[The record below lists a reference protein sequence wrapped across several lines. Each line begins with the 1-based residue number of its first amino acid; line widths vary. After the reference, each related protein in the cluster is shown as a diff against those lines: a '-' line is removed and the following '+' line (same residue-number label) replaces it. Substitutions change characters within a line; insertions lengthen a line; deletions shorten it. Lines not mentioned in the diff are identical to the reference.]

1 MFVKRKAVKALD
13 KRIETLT
20 NDIHYCKE
28 DELDKKVNELNTLME
43 AREICKKPKLT
54 KEEKVE
60 ILKIVG
66 TLTLLGVA
74 IVYDARGHVLSR
86 NLDNWIPKPKL

>member
-28 DELDKKVNELNTLME
+28 SELDGKVKELSILMD
-43 AREICKKPKLT
+43 ARELCKKPKLT
-54 KEEKVE
+54 KDEKVE
-60 ILKIVG
+60 ILKILG
-66 TLTLLGVA
+66 ALTLLGVA
-74 IVYDARGHVLSR
+74 IVYDAKGHILPRS
-86 NLDNWIPKPKL
+86 LDNWIPKPKL